1 MAVIEHSITFG
12 GVNSAD
18 FGIFI
23 YGDGS
28 FDAPKRAVEM
38 VSIPGRNG
46 ELAMDKGYFENIE
59 VTYPAFYDGDNWT
72 DFAQQIADFRN
83 ALCSQFGY
91 QRLEDT
97 FNTGEYRMGTYKD
110 GLEVDVVKYNSAG
123 HFDITFNC
131 MPQRFLTDGE
141 NPIEVSSGDIVTN
154 PTLFE
159 SKPLLEVLGYGT
171 INIGGQS
178 IEIGD
183 VPIGDIEVT
192 ASLSASAQDTTT
204 TVEKR
209 ARIQKTT
216 YLNSGDII
224 TLPRVN
230 GHFTYTKVNASYT
243 LNECEFM
250 SVTDISPAVASARSE
265 RNGVEKFITFEGV
278 ELEYGTAKT
287 VTGIANFVTEYTQN
301 GTVHHD
307 TEKIALSVV
316 YEGDDY
322 ITLRAE
328 IRERAACFKANT
340 QKGVGCYPI
349 HADSTKSATGIRYID
364 LDIGEAYML
373 NGGSAVSL
381 NNVIQLPAN
390 LPALGAGDTTITFDN
405 TITAL
410 SIVPRWY
417 KL

>member
-59 VTYPAFYDGDNWT
+59 VTYPAFYDGDDWT

-110 GLEVDVVKYNSAG
+110 GLEVDLVKYNSAG

-141 NPIEVSSGDIVTN
+141 NPIEVSSGDVVTN

-171 INIGGQS
+171 INIGGDAVELENIALGEVVIGTNRGGIFWGDSLTRNYWVQLDSSLFNAGDAVTTSPFRVS
-178 IEIGD
+178 INYT
-183 VPIGDIEVT
+183 PISGITLNSCSVSAKDDGMWVTVNSTGSSKTIEFPSVT
-192 ASLSASAQDTTT
+192 FTAANSP
-204 TVEKR
+204 
-209 ARIQKTT
+209 IQK
-216 YLNSGDII
+216 
-224 TLPRVN
+224 
-230 GHFTYTKVNASYT
+230 
-243 LNECEFM
+243 
-250 SVTDISPAVASARSE
+250 SVTFTQKYTE
-265 RNGVEKFITFEGV
+265 QGVEKTISDVCTF
-278 ELEYGTAKT
+278 TATLTSENRIRIAMVFGSGECWARATGSLDSMT
-287 VTGIANFVTEYTQN
+287 V
-301 GTVHHD
+301 
-307 TEKIALSVV
+307 K
-316 YEGDDY
+316 
-322 ITLRAE
+322 
-328 IRERAACFKANT
+328 
-340 QKGVGCYPI
+340 
-349 HADSTKSATGIRYID
+349 ADSSVSALGHPTYID
-364 LDIGEAYML
+364 LDTGEAWHED
-373 NGGSAVSL
+373 GGSAVSL

>member
-28 FDAPKRAVEM
+28 FDAPKRAVEI

-72 DFAQQIADFRN
+72 DFAQQIANFRN

-110 GLEVDVVKYNSAG
+110 GLEVDLVKYNSAG

-141 NPIEVSSGDIVTN
+141 NPIEISSGDVVTN

-171 INIGGQS
+171 INIGGDAVELENIALGEVVIGTNRGGIFWGDSLTRNYWVQLDSSLFNAGDAVTTSPFRVS
-178 IEIGD
+178 INYT
-183 VPIGDIEVT
+183 PISGITLNSCSVSAKDDGMWVTVNSTGSSKTIEFLSVT
-192 ASLSASAQDTTT
+192 FTAANSP
-204 TVEKR
+204 
-209 ARIQKTT
+209 IQK
-216 YLNSGDII
+216 
-224 TLPRVN
+224 
-230 GHFTYTKVNASYT
+230 
-243 LNECEFM
+243 
-250 SVTDISPAVASARSE
+250 SVTFTQKYTE
-265 RNGVEKFITFEGV
+265 QGVEKTISDVCTF
-278 ELEYGTAKT
+278 TATLTSENRIRIAMVFGSGECWARATGSLDSMT
-287 VTGIANFVTEYTQN
+287 V
-301 GTVHHD
+301 
-307 TEKIALSVV
+307 K
-316 YEGDDY
+316 
-322 ITLRAE
+322 
-328 IRERAACFKANT
+328 
-340 QKGVGCYPI
+340 
-349 HADSTKSATGIRYID
+349 ADSSVSALGHPTYID
-364 LDIGEAYML
+364 LDIGEAWHED
-373 NGGSAVSL
+373 GGSAVSL

-390 LPALGAGDTTITFDN
+390 LPTLGVGDTTITFDN